1 MIEDRWSKIEDVGA
15 WFLCD
20 YGTVAAGCTRMHPV
34 EATPD
39 GPEVL
44 PEVPMV
50 PEVPAMPAEAGD
62 VLVCLFICLFF
73 YLFNYNN
80 YI

>member
-1 MIEDRWSKIEDVGA
+1 
-15 WFLCD
+15 
-20 YGTVAAGCTRMHPV
+20 MHPV

-62 VLVCLFICLFF
+62 VFVYSF
-73 YLFNYNN
+73 YYNN

>member
-1 MIEDRWSKIEDVGA
+1 MIEDRRSKIEDVGP

-20 YGTVAAGCTRMHPV
+20 HGTVAAGCTRMHPV

-44 PEVPMV
+44 PEVPVVPVV
-50 PEVPAMPAEAGD
+50 PEGPAMPAKARD
-62 VLVCLFICLFF
+62 VFV